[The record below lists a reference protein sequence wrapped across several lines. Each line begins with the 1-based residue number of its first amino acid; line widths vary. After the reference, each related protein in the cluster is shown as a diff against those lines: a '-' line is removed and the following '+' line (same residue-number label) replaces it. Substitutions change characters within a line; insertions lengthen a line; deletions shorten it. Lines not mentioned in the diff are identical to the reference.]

1 MTGLREKKKIARK
14 DRIFAAAVDLFNNKG
29 FSNTSMQD
37 IAEKSNVAVGTLYNY
52 FPSKHD
58 LLLDIIQEQMEFKI
72 SDSDEI
78 FTVNLTEQ
86 KAKDAIKLLL
96 RKIFSIPLLVNKDSL
111 KEIFIATL
119 SSDAHIQKGIFL
131 DIELMKSFQKL
142 LDRFKKNN
150 IISRDINTFDA
161 TKIFYSV
168 LLTQM
173 MMYIFDPE
181 FDTETLFENTDDLI
195 DLIFKG
201 MKPYII

>member
-1 MTGLREKKKIARK
+1 MTGLREKKKTARK
-14 DRIFAAAVDLFNNKG
+14 DRIFAAAVDLFNKKG

-72 SDSDEI
+72 ADSDEI

-201 MKPYII
+201 MKP